1 VTEPVYTAVVA
12 ADEIP
17 EKSIS
22 SFEINGLEIIICRF
36 RDDYYALENRCS
48 HALSSFD
55 GGRLRAWTLICPLHG
70 GTFDIRDGSCTG
82 FPAKRAIQS
91 YPCRVQDG
99 MVEVALDAAS
109 TVTA

>member
-1 VTEPVYTAVVA
+1 VTELAYSTVA
-12 ADEIP
+12 ATDEIP
-17 EKSIS
+17 ERGFS
-22 SFEINGLEIIICRF
+22 SFEINGLEIIICSF

-82 FPAKRAIQS
+82 LPAKRPIQS
-91 YPCRVQDG
+91 YPCRVKNG

-109 TVTA
+109 AATA